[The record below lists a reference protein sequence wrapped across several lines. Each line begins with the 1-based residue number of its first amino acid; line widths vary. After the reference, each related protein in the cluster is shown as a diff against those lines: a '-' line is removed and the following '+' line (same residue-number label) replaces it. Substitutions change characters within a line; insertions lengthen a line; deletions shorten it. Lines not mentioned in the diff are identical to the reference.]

1 MRTLWQD
8 IRYGFRLLTQNPGFT
23 AVAVLTLGL
32 GIGAN
37 TAIFS
42 VVNAV
47 LLKPLAYAD
56 ADRIVMVWENNLS
69 KGWDSFSVS
78 PPNFADWRKQNRVF
92 DPLVAFL
99 GQSFIL
105 TGDAEPERL
114 PGMRATEGFFQL
126 TGVQPQLGRG
136 FSPEEYAEGKNRVVV
151 LSHALWQQRFDGS
164 PEVLGKT
171 LTLNGET
178 YEVIGVMPEGFRIPT
193 GADMLA
199 PLTFNADQ
207 MNARGAHY
215 VMVMGRL
222 RPGATVE
229 RAREEMSG
237 MAAAL
242 SKQYPDSNSGWGA
255 KVVPL
260 YEEMVGGVR
269 PALLVLFAAVGF
281 VLLIACGNVTNLV
294 LARGAARQKEIAL
307 RAALGAGR
315 GRLVRQLLTESVLL
329 ALAGGVLGLLIGQW
343 GIDLLHLLQP
353 ANIPRMGEIGINSTV
368 LLFTLALSVAT
379 GLLFGATPAF
389 LVSRSNLHDTL
400 KEGGRGSAAGGRHR
414 LRGAL
419 VVAQVALSLVLLVG
433 AGLEVRSFLRLM
445 KVDPGFDPTN
455 VLTMR
460 VGLPGKKYPEAEQ
473 GTAFFQRALENL
485 KALPG
490 VKVAAIVSAVPFG
503 EDDLIF
509 SVAVEGRPPA
519 PPGQHPSA
527 NWYSVSPGYFR
538 AMGIP
543 LVKGRL
549 FNDRDIRTSPRVTI
563 INETMAR
570 KVFPGED
577 PIGKRITMGIESQAV
592 REIVG
597 IVKDVKHY
605 GLESDVTLQ
614 MYEPYLQIPNQGM
627 TFLLRTGSSPTDLA
641 PAARR
646 AIFAVDRDQPVS
658 NVETLE
664 ALVSA
669 SASQRR
675 FTTLLIGLF
684 ATLALV
690 LAAVGIYGVVA
701 YSVAQ
706 RTHEIGVRMALG
718 AQRRDVFSLVL
729 RQGMTLVLSGVALG
743 LAGAVG
749 LTRLISRL
757 LYGVS
762 ALDAA
767 TFLSTPFLLA
777 AVALLACYLPAR
789 RATRVD
795 PAVALRYE

>member
-47 LLKPLAYAD
+47 LLKPLPYAD
-56 ADRIVMVWENNLS
+56 ADRLVMVWENNLS

-99 GQSFIL
+99 GQAFIL
-105 TGDAEPERL
+105 TGEAEPERL
-114 PGMRATEGFFQL
+114 PGMRASEGFFRL
-126 TGVQPQLGRG
+126 SGVQPQLGRG

-151 LSHALWQQRFDGS
+151 LSHSLWQRRFDGS
-164 PEVLGKT
+164 PKVLGKS
-171 LTLNGET
+171 LMLDGES
-178 YEVIGVMPEGFRIPT
+178 YEIIGVMPEGFRIPT
-193 GADMLA
+193 GADLLA
-199 PLTFNADQ
+199 PLTFTADE
-207 MNARGAHY
+207 MNSRGAHY
-215 VMVMGRL
+215 LVVMGRL
-222 RPGATVE
+222 NPGATVE
-229 RAREEMSG
+229 RAGAEMSG

-260 YEEMVGGVR
+260 YEEVVGGVR
-269 PALLVLFAAVGF
+269 PALLALFAAVGF
-281 VLLIACGNVTNLV
+281 VLLIACGNVTNLI
-294 LARGAARQKEIAL
+294 LARGAVRQKEIAL

-329 ALAGGVLGLLIGQW
+329 ALAGGVLGLLLGQW
-343 GIDLLHLLQP
+343 GIDLLHTLRP
-353 ANIPRMGEIGINSTV
+353 ADIPRMGEIGINATV
-368 LLFTLALSVAT
+368 LLFTLGLSVAT
-379 GLLFGATPAF
+379 GLLFGAIPAL

-400 KEGGRGSAAGGRHR
+400 KEGGRGSGAGGRHR

-433 AGLEVRSFLRLM
+433 AGLEVRSFLHLM

-460 VGLPGKKYPEAEQ
+460 VGLPGKKYPEPEQ
-473 GTAFFQRALENL
+473 GQAFFQQALENL
-485 KALPG
+485 RALPG

-503 EDDLIF
+503 DDDLIF

-527 NWYSVSPGYFR
+527 NWYSVSPDYFR

-549 FNDRDIRTSPRVTI
+549 FSEQDSRTAPRVTV

-577 PIGKRITMGIESQAV
+577 PIGKRITMGIDSKAV

-605 GLESDVTLQ
+605 GLESEVTMQ

-627 TFLLRTGSSPTDLA
+627 TFLLRTGSNSADLA

-646 AIFAVDRDQPVS
+646 VIFSVDRDQPVS
-658 NVETLE
+658 NVQTLQ
-664 ALVSA
+664 ALVTA

-718 AQRRDVFSLVL
+718 AQRRDVLSLVL
-729 RQGMTLVLSGVALG
+729 RQGMTLVVSGVALG

-749 LTRLISRL
+749 LTRLIARL
-757 LYGVS
+757 LYGVN

-767 TFLSTPFLLA
+767 TFLSTPLLLA